1 MNFVMTVYYFKKL
14 FAVYG
19 FLLLC
24 EFKPTGIKNVGFPQI
39 LVGTSYCRK
48 PMDSFQMY
56 MKIYYMHMHAAES
69 HILFCINS
77 PN

>member
-48 PMDSFQMY
+48 PMDS
-56 MKIYYMHMHAAES
+56 K
-69 HILFCINS
+69 CI
-77 PN
+77 

>member
-24 EFKPTGIKNVGFPQI
+24 EFTPTGIKNVGFPQI

-48 PMDSFQMY
+48 PMDS
-56 MKIYYMHMHAAES
+56 K
-69 HILFCINS
+69 CI
-77 PN
+77 